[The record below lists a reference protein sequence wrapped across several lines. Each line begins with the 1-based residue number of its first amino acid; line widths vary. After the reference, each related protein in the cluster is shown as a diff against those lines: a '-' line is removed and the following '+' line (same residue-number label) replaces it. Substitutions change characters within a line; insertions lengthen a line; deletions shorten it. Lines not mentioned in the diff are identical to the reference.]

1 MRDITILPTLPFW
14 PLNCSKLFLPM
25 CVEYLRDFF
34 CKQKI
39 NLTNLT
45 SQKKY
50 LLLYPNPLPPSLP
63 PSPAFKF
70 LTAPEGWD
78 HIALVGERPPPSTTW
93 AQGQHVG
100 ALGSDSHR
108 LPFQNKRLSDTERHT
123 VHSMGLKP
131 PFPPAP
137 IRRLAGAR
145 MVSKSSYQGCSLHD
159 ALWERSRPSN
169 N

>member
-1 MRDITILPTLPFW
+1 MLPILPFW

-34 CKQKI
+34 GKQKI
-39 NLTNLT
+39 NLMNLT
-45 SQKKY
+45 SRKKY
-50 LLLYPNPLPPSLP
+50 LLLFPTPSLP
-63 PSPAFKF
+63 PSPAFKC

-100 ALGSDSHR
+100 ASGSDSHR
-108 LPFQNKRLSDTERHT
+108 LPFQNKQLSDTERHT

-131 PFPPAP
+131 RLPPAP
-137 IRRLAGAR
+137 IRWVAGAR
-145 MVSKSSYQGCSLHD
+145 MVSKSSYQGCSLYD